1 MVLERKKNMFQNKIS
16 KEYDYNDNHDIKD
29 EDLEILK
36 IKEKEFILKE
46 RPYEIAHL
54 IALWL
59 KYFGKE
65 STSFESLVNAYSY
78 ELFSELTKIK
88 MNQIYNGVERLLREK
103 YKIYIVYR
111 KPLILKS
118 DSLLE
123 SV

>member
-1 MVLERKKNMFQNKIS
+1 MFQNKIS

-78 ELFSELTKIK
+78 ELFTDLKKDEMNVMYKSVEKI
-88 MNQIYNGVERLLREK
+88 LLEK
-103 YKIYIVYR
+103 YQIHIVSR
-111 KPLILKS
+111 NPLILRS
-118 DSLLE
+118 DTMLE
-123 SV
+123 DI